1 MSLRQSGDAGSLPN
15 TIEIDPFAA
24 FCGTIAIS
32 ADASLEVKASG
43 TLTLKGATVQRVVAG
58 QFRIRCTALG
68 GLDMEV
74 ELHFE
79 PRVGGRLKQ
88 VEILR
93 MPTRR
98 KRKGFDDLQGRLVS
112 RLGSGVP
119 VKASAVAQMDGVA
132 PRLWRC
138 GFLNVTHDYYYQ
150 GAQYEKVLFDWSG

>member
-1 MSLRQSGDAGSLPN
+1 VAPKSTTTEFDRGFPLEKPPVMLPWGISENAAVSL
-15 TIEIDPFAA
+15 
-24 FCGTIAIS
+24 
-32 ADASLEVKASG
+32 
-43 TLTLKGATVQRVVAG
+43 LKGATVQRVVAG